1 MDSEDICFSILKYFL
16 IIINVIVSIGCVFM
30 LFIIDYIVSSGEIKW
45 IEAKYGVAII
55 YAFFIAFLIF
65 CIIGIIGFVRE
76 HFGLTLAYAIFET
89 VNMILLLSIGW
100 HKNVSV
106 LDLLL
111 IICAYTYAGM
121 IKSRE
126 KSQVLSASIMV

>member
-1 MDSEDICFSILKYFL
+1 MDSEDICFWILKYFL

-76 HFGLTLAYAIFET
+76 HFGLTLAFAIFGT
-89 VNMILLLSIGW
+89 VNMILLLLIGW
-100 HKNVSV
+100 YKDFSI
-106 LDLLL
+106 LFDILF
-111 IICAYTYAGM
+111 IICAYTYAYM
-121 IKSRE
+121 IKFRR
-126 KSQVLSASIMV
+126 